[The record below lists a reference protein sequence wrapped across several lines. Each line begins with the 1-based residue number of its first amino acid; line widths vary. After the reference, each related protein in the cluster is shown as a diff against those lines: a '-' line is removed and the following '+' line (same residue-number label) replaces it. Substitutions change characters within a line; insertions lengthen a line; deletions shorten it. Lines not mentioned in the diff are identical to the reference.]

1 MITVS
6 NLSLVFPDK
15 KLFEDVNIK
24 FTAGNCYGVIGAN
37 GAGKST
43 FLKILAGEKDST
55 KGEVIIEKG
64 KRLATLKQ
72 NHNAYD
78 DFTVMETVIMG
89 HKELYDIM
97 KQKEVLYAKTD
108 FTEEEGFLLADLEVR
123 FAELDGWNAEVEVEK
138 LLNGLNVPQADFY
151 LKMSDVLPKN
161 KVKVLLAQA
170 LFGNPDI
177 LLLDE
182 PTNHLDFEAIHWL
195 EEFLINYDN
204 TVITVSH
211 DRHFLN
217 NVCTHMV
224 DIDYY
229 QAKLY
234 PGNYDF
240 WMESSQLIQKLMNDR
255 NKKKEERM
263 EELKAFIA
271 RFSANLSKSRQATSR
286 KKSLEKIQLEDIV
299 PSLRKYP
306 FIGFDIE
313 KQLGKDV
320 IEVENLNYTY
330 EGKTLLKN
338 VSFVMTRG
346 DKVALLGE
354 NDLAKTALLRILSG
368 ELQPDSGSIKWGQ
381 TVQKAYF
388 PADNEPYFQSNMNL
402 IDWLRRF
409 SKDPAESYIRGFLGR
424 MLFTGDQPLKE
435 VKYLSGGE
443 KMRCMFSKLMMSNA
457 NTLIIDSP
465 TNHLDL
471 ESIEAVNNGLSN
483 YQGAIILSSHDHRLL
498 DTVCNKIVEVGD
510 LGSLMYQGTLDE
522 YISNPNLKERQ
533 KSLYSTK

>member
-43 FLKILAGEKDST
+43 FLKVLSGEKEST
-55 KGEVIIEKG
+55 KGDVIIEKN

-72 NHNAYD
+72 NQNAYD
-78 DFTVMETVIMG
+78 HLTVMETVIMG

-97 KQKEVLYAKTD
+97 KQKEVLYSKTD
-108 FTEEEGFLLADLEVR
+108 FTEAEGFLLADLEVR

-138 LLNGLNVPQADFY
+138 LLNGLNVPQEDFY
-151 LKMSDVLPKN
+151 KNMADVLPKH

-195 EEFLINYDN
+195 EEFLINYEN

-240 WMESSQLIQKLMNDR
+240 WMESSQLIQRLMADR

-320 IEVENLNYTY
+320 IQVDNISYTHD
-330 EGKTLLKN
+330 GITLFKN
-338 VSFVMTRG
+338 VSFMMTRG
-346 DKVALLGE
+346 DKVALLGD
-354 NDLAKTALLRILSG
+354 NDLAKTAILRILAG
-368 ELQPDSGSIKWGQ
+368 ELEPTSGNIKWGQ

-388 PADNEPYFQSNMNL
+388 PADNEPYFKSNMNL
-402 IDWLRRF
+402 IEWLRQY
-409 SKDPAESYIRGFLGR
+409 SKEPAESYIRGFLGR

-457 NTLIIDSP
+457 NTLLIDSP

-498 DTVCNKIVEVGD
+498 DTVCNKIVEIGD
-510 LGSLMYQGTLDE
+510 LGSIQYQGTLDE
-522 YISNPNLKERQ
+522 YISNENIKERIKTIYKQ
-533 KSLYSTK
+533 

>member
-43 FLKILAGEKDST
+43 FLKVLSGEKEST
-55 KGEVIIEKG
+55 KGDVIIEKN

-72 NHNAYD
+72 NQNAYD
-78 DFTVMETVIMG
+78 TYTVMETVIMG

-97 KQKEVLYAKTD
+97 KQKEVLYSKTD
-108 FTEEEGFLLADLEVR
+108 FTEAEGFLLADLEVR
-123 FAELDGWNAEVEVEK
+123 FVELDGWNAEVEVEK
-138 LLNGLNVPQADFY
+138 LLNGLNVPQEDFY
-151 LKMSDVLPKN
+151 KNMADVLPKH

-195 EEFLINYDN
+195 EEFLINYEN

-240 WMESSQLIQKLMNDR
+240 WMESSQLIQRLMADR

-286 KKSLEKIQLEDIV
+286 KKSL
-299 PSLRKYP
+299 
-306 FIGFDIE
+306 
-313 KQLGKDV
+313 
-320 IEVENLNYTY
+320 
-330 EGKTLLKN
+330 
-338 VSFVMTRG
+338 
-346 DKVALLGE
+346 
-354 NDLAKTALLRILSG
+354 
-368 ELQPDSGSIKWGQ
+368 
-381 TVQKAYF
+381 
-388 PADNEPYFQSNMNL
+388 
-402 IDWLRRF
+402 
-409 SKDPAESYIRGFLGR
+409 
-424 MLFTGDQPLKE
+424 
-435 VKYLSGGE
+435 
-443 KMRCMFSKLMMSNA
+443 
-457 NTLIIDSP
+457 
-465 TNHLDL
+465 
-471 ESIEAVNNGLSN
+471 
-483 YQGAIILSSHDHRLL
+483 
-498 DTVCNKIVEVGD
+498 
-510 LGSLMYQGTLDE
+510 
-522 YISNPNLKERQ
+522 
-533 KSLYSTK
+533 